1 MTGIKN
7 GDWTPRPAPAII
19 PALNE
24 RPTSLARIVVPR
36 RTSWLVGPAGIGKSY
51 LLARLVEAATREGKR
66 VATIVFPTPLAD
78 LTARFALPP
87 GSSVDHLARTLVA
100 RGGIVFVD
108 CGPDGTLGSA
118 DGDRDDAVLL
128 LARLAA
134 ENATVVAARRALPS
148 ASALGGIA
156 ASPDAVYPVEPL
168 GVPTNDAPFSVACA
182 APSVA
187 LFLRVHSSFSGGS
200 AGGIP
205 LDATSLRGIVS
216 FVRAVDGFPGPIV
229 AFARRLAER
238 TGGEA
243 ITERSPGWRG
253 HGRTVANARPAR
265 DALEFA
271 FDPDADA
278 VRRAHEAALRAA
290 LARVSPETRQRLVA
304 LAPFDGGDA
313 AAAEDGAAR
322 FAGLVQTLAD
332 GRTRPL
338 ASLRRVLFPDGIP
351 PAARA
356 HFVTQIANRFENVGD
371 ASEILRFDARLDG
384 EVRDDV
390 ERAFLWAQEL
400 ELHER
405 VAPLAIVV
413 ARMALGAGMAFDA
426 VRVLEAALAF
436 GQTAPTSSRRAS
448 FHQLAPA
455 ISLLLGVARIF
466 RGDSAA
472 RNDLRNAEKEGDRHL
487 QALAIAYR
495 GLHEGLSDDANRG
508 LALVQRA
515 FARAAAPCPPAV
527 RGRILKN
534 EANLLLE
541 ASRPAE
547 LVLREARACFS
558 AVGDRREIAFVDL
571 ILATVLCDE
580 GRFVEA
586 NEAARAAL
594 DVFRR
599 LGDSRSEGRVRH
611 VLGILAADGGDVS
624 AAQGHFD
631 DAIDRFRATGDRKSE
646 GQSTASQ
653 AALAVERGDLSAAR
667 VLVDG
672 ALALFDGRDEPEQ
685 ALSWALL
692 GYLEARS
699 GRPSAAQIAFGRA
712 RKCARGDT
720 RTARSDA
727 VALFARIFDHPES
740 LQTAFAA
747 RMKTAEREEVRLA
760 WRILGGAAPAASR
773 AIEVASDGSFVR
785 FPDGTNADFSRRPV
799 LRRLLVALLDGR
811 RHAPGSVISFEQL
824 LPFVWPD
831 RSAGNAGNAN
841 RLYVAVKRLRAEGF
855 NEAIASV
862 PGGYRFADDPPIR
875 EIAPR

>member
-1 MTGIKN
+1 
-7 GDWTPRPAPAII
+7 
-19 PALNE
+19 
-24 RPTSLARIVVPR
+24 
-36 RTSWLVGPAGIGKSY
+36 
-51 LLARLVEAATREGKR
+51 
-66 VATIVFPTPLAD
+66 
-78 LTARFALPP
+78 
-87 GSSVDHLARTLVA
+87 
-100 RGGIVFVD
+100 
-108 CGPDGTLGSA
+108 
-118 DGDRDDAVLL
+118 
-128 LARLAA
+128 
-134 ENATVVAARRALPS
+134 
-148 ASALGGIA
+148 
-156 ASPDAVYPVEPL
+156 
-168 GVPTNDAPFSVACA
+168 
-182 APSVA
+182 
-187 LFLRVHSSFSGGS
+187 
-200 AGGIP
+200 
-205 LDATSLRGIVS
+205 
-216 FVRAVDGFPGPIV
+216 
-229 AFARRLAER
+229 
-238 TGGEA
+238 
-243 ITERSPGWRG
+243 
-253 HGRTVANARPAR
+253 
-265 DALEFA
+265 
-271 FDPDADA
+271 
-278 VRRAHEAALRAA
+278 
-290 LARVSPETRQRLVA
+290 
-304 LAPFDGGDA
+304 
-313 AAAEDGAAR
+313 
-322 FAGLVQTLAD
+322 
-332 GRTRPL
+332 
-338 ASLRRVLFPDGIP
+338 
-351 PAARA
+351 
-356 HFVTQIANRFENVGD
+356 
-371 ASEILRFDARLDG
+371 
-384 EVRDDV
+384 
-390 ERAFLWAQEL
+390 
-400 ELHER
+400 
-405 VAPLAIVV
+405 
-413 ARMALGAGMAFDA
+413 

-436 GQTAPTSSRRAS
+436 GQTAPTSNRRAS